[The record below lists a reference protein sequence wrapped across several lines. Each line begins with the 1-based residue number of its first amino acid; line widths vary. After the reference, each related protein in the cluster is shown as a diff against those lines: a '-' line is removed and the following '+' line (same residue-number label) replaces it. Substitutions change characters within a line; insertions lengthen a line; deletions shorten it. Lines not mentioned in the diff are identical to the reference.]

1 LEFSFSLLRNSRGA
15 CSILQKRTNTMA
27 LVPIK
32 TASTTGYCD
41 CIHGCYEL
49 ASLRD
54 EDTGKSFCPRCAKEH
69 LEMNAGIGL
78 PQPAPSKVSANTG
91 SPAAT
96 PQIPRSADPPG
107 RLR

>member
-1 LEFSFSLLRNSRGA
+1 
-15 CSILQKRTNTMA
+15 MA

-32 TASTTGYCD
+32 TSTGTGYCD

-54 EDTGKSFCPRCAKEH
+54 EETGKGYCPACGKDH
-69 LEMNAGIGL
+69 LEMNKGLGL
-78 PQPAPSKVSANTG
+78 PQPPPSQLPVGDA
-91 SPAAT
+91 PAAGKAT
-96 PQIPRSADPPG
+96 PAPADPPG

>member
-1 LEFSFSLLRNSRGA
+1 
-15 CSILQKRTNTMA
+15 MA

-54 EDTGKSFCPRCAKEH
+54 EETGKSYCTRCAEEH
-69 LEMNAGIGL
+69 LEMNAGVGL
-78 PQPAPSKVSANTG
+78 PQPAPSKISAKSG
-91 SPAAT
+91 VPDSAP
-96 PQIPRSADPPG
+96 PVPPPADPPG